1 MTYVTRGHGYT
12 QTIRRA
18 ARCLYALLLV
28 AGVTWVPRVSN
39 AQVTTD
45 TAAGLLPSGELA
57 RGALRVDT
65 MWSQALGTRKRLVVY
80 LPPSYSEDT
89 TRRYPVL
96 YYLHGK
102 GGNEDNWLQLTRLD
116 RTMDSLIERGH
127 GEAIV
132 VMPDGD
138 DSWYT
143 TWASLPN
150 EAGCRADTARTEP
163 AAQFCVP
170 WPHYDDYIARDLV
183 AFVDRAYRTR
193 AQARHRGIAGLS
205 MGGYG
210 AVTLALRYPDV
221 FAAAASHSGVLAPA
235 FVGPRPY
242 AEPARWA
249 RTPAELREAAGVRYS
264 WYESRFGR
272 DTIGWYARDPGRLA
286 ERLVRAGKAVPLL
299 YIDCGLSDP
308 FIDQNRA
315 FAATLRVLGVSHA
328 YREPSG
334 GHDWNYWRAQAPGS
348 LVWLLSHVTR
358 VDAVAPPGAGAR
370 RDPA

>member
-1 MTYVTRGHGYT
+1 MTYVMRGHVFT
-12 QTIRRA
+12 RVLRRA
-18 ARCLYALLLV
+18 VPFALTLLIG
-28 AGVTWVPRVSN
+28 AGVLLGSRVAS

-45 TAAGLLPSGELA
+45 TAAGELA
-57 RGALRVDT
+57 RGALRIDT
-65 MWSQALGTRKRLVVY
+65 MWSQSLGVRKRLVVY
-80 LPPSYSEDT
+80 MPPSYAADT
-89 TRRYPVL
+89 TRRFPVL

-102 GGNEDNWLQLTRLD
+102 GGNEDNWLQLTRMD

-143 TWASLPN
+143 TWHTLPN
-150 EAGCRADTARTEP
+150 EAACRADTTRAEP

-183 AFVDRAYRTR
+183 SFVDRTYRTR

-221 FAAAASHSGVLAPA
+221 FTAAASHSGVLAPA
-235 FVGPRPY
+235 FIGPRPY

-249 RTPAELREAAGVRYS
+249 RNPAELQEAAGTRYS

-299 YIDCGLSDP
+299 YIDCGLGDP

-328 YREPSG
+328 YREPPG
-334 GHDWNYWRAQAPGS
+334 GHDWNYWRAHSPSS
-348 LVWLLSHVTR
+348 LVWLLSHVTP
-358 VDAVAPPGAGAR
+358 VATSGPPEGAVGGGAS